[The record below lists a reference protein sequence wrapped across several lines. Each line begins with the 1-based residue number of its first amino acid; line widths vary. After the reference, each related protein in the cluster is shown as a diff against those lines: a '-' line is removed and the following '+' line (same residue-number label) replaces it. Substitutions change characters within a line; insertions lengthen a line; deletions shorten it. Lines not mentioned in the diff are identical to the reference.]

1 MVVVCME
8 RKLCLV
14 LTSRTYQESLLLF
27 DLTAVVI
34 QGSCRRIFTGVRDQY
49 YQQTTLF
56 PPFSFSIYQERYFEI
71 YSSFLESQI
80 YSSET

>member
-27 DLTAVVI
+27 DLAAVVI
-34 QGSCRRIFTGVRDQY
+34 QDPGLLSQHFTGVRDQY
-49 YQQTTLF
+49 YQQTTEQH
-56 PPFSFSIYQERYFEI
+56 FSLHFH
-71 YSSFLESQI
+71 FLLI
-80 YSSET
+80 RKGILRFIPVF